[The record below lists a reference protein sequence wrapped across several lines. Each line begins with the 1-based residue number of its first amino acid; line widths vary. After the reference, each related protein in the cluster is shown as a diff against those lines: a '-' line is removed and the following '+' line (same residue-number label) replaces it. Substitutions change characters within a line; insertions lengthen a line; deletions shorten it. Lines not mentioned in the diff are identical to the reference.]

1 VADWVTISSLATA
14 GGTLVLAGATF
25 SAVRS
30 AHASTRVTER
40 ALLAATR
47 PLLVPTRPQDPPE
60 KISFLDEHWIRP
72 EGGRAVLEVTPDVI
86 YMGFGLRNVGSGL
99 AVLDCWD
106 VHPDLAADTALREVG
121 EFRRLSRDLYIA
133 GGDQGFWQGAIRD
146 PEDPLFAETADAIKT
161 RRRFAI
167 DVLYGDHE
175 GGQRTISRFG
185 LWPYGDDVWLTTTA
199 QVWHLDRSAP
209 RAEPDGG

>member
-1 VADWVTISSLATA
+1 VADWVTISALATA

-40 ALLAATR
+40 ALLASIR
-47 PLLVPTRPQDPPE
+47 PLLVPTRLEDPME
-60 KISFLDEHWIRP
+60 KIGFLDEHWIRA
-72 EGGRAVLEVTPDVI
+72 EGGRAVLEVTPEVI

-99 AVLDCWD
+99 AVLDRWD
-106 VHPDLAADTALREVG
+106 LHPVVDGATPLRDTN

-133 GGDQGFWQGAIRD
+133 GGDQGFWQGALRD
-146 PEDPLFAETADAIKT
+146 PDEPAFVAMRDAIEA
-161 RRRFAI
+161 RQRVSI

-175 GGQRTISRFG
+175 GGQRTVTRFA
-185 LWPYGDDVWLTTTA
+185 LWPAGEDSWLTTTTRH
-199 QVWHLDRSAP
+199 WNLDRSAP
-209 RAEPDGG
+209 RDDA